1 MISKIITDQLLARD
15 GEYFFVFKKRCT
27 LMRKVRGPRGRG
39 NREWKVEMGR
49 GNEKGK
55 WEAEME

>member
-1 MISKIITDQLLARD
+1 
-15 GEYFFVFKKRCT
+15 
-27 LMRKVRGPRGRG
+27 MRKVRRPRGKG
-39 NREWKVEMGR
+39 KREWKGEMGR